1 MQFPKRLENAINKLY
16 EAFHNDMLI
25 PECPCR
31 CAVGNVCDNR
41 DFWKGFTDEHGSAT
55 LNYVGNVNEQFGK
68 RFYGYSPSQL
78 LKLEQEFLLGCGF
91 TIPLNPRKNSP
102 QKQVSKETLFDGLS
116 AAVGYLCQL
125 DGIPNVM
132 DYGKLFDYNKEEAHS
147 SL

>member
-41 DFWKGFTDEHGSAT
+41 DFWKGFTDEHGSAM
-55 LNYVGNVNEQFGK
+55 LNYVGNVNELFGK